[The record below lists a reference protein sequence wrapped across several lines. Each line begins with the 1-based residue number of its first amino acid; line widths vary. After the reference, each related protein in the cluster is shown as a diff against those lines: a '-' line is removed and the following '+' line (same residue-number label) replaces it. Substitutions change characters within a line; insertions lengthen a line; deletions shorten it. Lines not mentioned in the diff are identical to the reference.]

1 MKTKIREL
9 ISFQRVIA
17 FVALVVLIVVSSTGP
32 LIAQTFTQGYGTD
45 GLVQKGMIVRLAE
58 SDTSKVQALSPDE
71 MDKMHGVVVSAND
84 AAVTL
89 SDIAAEKVFVA
100 TRGRY
105 DVLVSSQNGDIKE
118 GDLIT
123 LSAVKGVGMKV
134 DDKQPFIVGRA
145 VGTFDKES
153 RAASTTKLK
162 DSSGGDKE
170 VRIGRVQ
177 AEINVGRNP
186 LLKGEESS
194 LPGFLQKVSE
204 SIAGRPVDASRVY
217 IGMVVFLLTTSVAG
231 SLIYAGVRSGII
243 SIGRNPF
250 SKKLILRGMFQVIV
264 VGLIIF
270 ILGIFGVYLLLKL

>member
-204 SIAGRPVDASRVY
+204 SIAGRPVDANRVY

>member
-9 ISFQRVIA
+9 ISLQRVVA
-17 FVALVVLIVVSSTGP
+17 FAALVALIVLSATGP
-32 LIAQTFTQGYGTD
+32 LLAQTFTQGYGTD
-45 GLVQKGMIVRLAE
+45 GLLQKGMIVRLKE
-58 SDTSKVQALSPDE
+58 SDNTKVQALSPEE

-100 TRGRY
+100 TSGRY
-105 DVLVSSQNGDIKE
+105 EVLVSDQNGDVKE

-123 LSAVKGVGMKV
+123 LSVIKGVGMKV
-134 DDKQPFIVGRA
+134 DDTQPFVIGRA
-145 VGTFDKES
+145 IDTFDKDS
-153 RAASTTKLK
+153 RTASVTKLT
-162 DSSGGDKE
+162 DSAGVERE
-170 VRIGRVQ
+170 VRLGRVR

-186 LLKGEESS
+186 YLKGQDSS
-194 LPGFLQKVSE
+194 LPSFLQKVSE
-204 SIAGRPVDASRVY
+204 SIAGKPVDANRVY
-217 IGMVVFLLTTSVAG
+217 IGMIVFMLTTSVAG
-231 SLIYAGVRSGII
+231 SLIYAGVRSGMI

-250 SKKLILRGMFQVIV
+250 SKKLIIRGMFQVVV